1 MGKKTGRNRSFWD
14 SARINNLTYKQYYDR
29 LVELSCVMFDWQG
42 LPDTV
47 DQRFLEMTLFNNGK
61 CLFFKDDALGY
72 LALPVSDSGPLN
84 VYGIP
89 TGRHVMAPNGYHA
102 TREEED
108 SVLIWNN
115 YLHQGSKL
123 DVEMFSRRLYNMDR
137 TIDVN
142 INAQKTPILVRCSEE
157 QRLVLQNLYME
168 YDGNMPVIF
177 GDKQLDMKGIT
188 VLTTGAPFVADKV
201 REEKTATWNEALT
214 YLGISNVN
222 VVKKERLVSDEVSR
236 NLGGTIAS
244 RYSRLE
250 MRRIACEQINKMFPE
265 LHVECHYREDYREL
279 DGVDMIPDESTEEGK
294 ERKEDEQVHD

>member
-1 MGKKTGRNRSFWD
+1 MGKKTGRNRAFWD

-89 TGRHVMAPNGYHA
+89 TGRQVIAPNGYHA
-102 TREEED
+102 TREEDD
-108 SVLIWNN
+108 SVIIWNN

-123 DVEMFSRRLYNMDR
+123 DVEMFSRRLFNMDR

-236 NLGGTIAS
+236 NLGSTIAS

-250 MRRIACEQINKMFPE
+250 MRRTACEQINRMFPE

-279 DGVDMIPDESTEEGK
+279 DGGDMIPDETTEEGK
-294 ERKEDEQVHD
+294 EREDNEQVHD

>member
-1 MGKKTGRNRSFWD
+1 MGKKTGRNRAFWD

-47 DQRFLEMTLFNNGK
+47 DQRFMEMTLFNKGK

-89 TGRHVMAPNGYHA
+89 TGRQVIAPNGYHA
-102 TREEED
+102 TREEGD
-108 SVLIWNN
+108 SILIWNN

-250 MRRIACEQINKMFPE
+250 MRRTACEQINKMFPE

-279 DGVDMIPDESTEEGK
+279 DGGDMIPDETTEEGK
-294 ERKEDEQVHD
+294 ERAEDEQVHD

>member
-1 MGKKTGRNRSFWD
+1 MGKKTGRNRAFWD

-47 DQRFLEMTLFNNGK
+47 DQRFLEMTLFNSGK

-89 TGRHVMAPNGYHA
+89 TGREVIAPNGYHA
-102 TREEED
+102 TREEAD

-279 DGVDMIPDESTEEGK
+279 DGVDMVPDETTEEGK

>member
-1 MGKKTGRNRSFWD
+1 MGKKTGRNRAFWD

-47 DQRFLEMTLFNNGK
+47 DQRFLEMTLFNKGK

-89 TGRHVMAPNGYHA
+89 TGRQVIAPNGYHA
-102 TREEED
+102 TREEGD
-108 SVLIWNN
+108 SIIIWNN

-123 DVEMFSRRLYNMDR
+123 DVEMFSRRLFNMDR

-250 MRRIACEQINKMFPE
+250 MRRTACEQINRMFPE

-279 DGVDMIPDESTEEGK
+279 DGDDMIPDETTEEGK
-294 ERKEDEQVHD
+294 EREGNEQVHN

>member
-1 MGKKTGRNRSFWD
+1 MGKRTDRNKMFWD
-14 SARINNLTYKQYYDR
+14 SARLNNMTYQQYYDR
-29 LVELSCVMFDWQG
+29 LVELSCVMFEWKN
-42 LPDTV
+42 LPETV
-47 DQRFLEMTLFNNGK
+47 DQRFLELTLFNQGK
-61 CLFFKDDALGY
+61 CLFFKDDALGF
-72 LALPVSDSGPLN
+72 LALPVSDSGKLN

-89 TGRHVMAPNGYHA
+89 TSRHVVASNGYTA
-102 TREEED
+102 DRNVEN
-108 SVLIWNN
+108 SVIIWNN
-115 YLHQGSKL
+115 YLHGNSKL

-142 INAQKTPILVRCSEE
+142 VNAQKTPVLIRCSEQ
-157 QRLVLQNLYME
+157 QRLVLKSLYQE

-177 GDKQLDMKGIT
+177 GDRELDLKGIS
-188 VLTTGAPFVADKV
+188 VLTTGAPYVADKI

-250 MRRIACEQINKMFPE
+250 MRRVACDQINAMFG
-265 LHVECHYREDYREL
+265 LNIECHYREDYREL
-279 DGVDMIPDESTEEGK
+279 DSGDMIPDQTTEEGE
-294 ERKEDEQVHD
+294 ERRDREQVHD